1 MSSERKSKFEKYENF
16 ITEIRLQKSKEVLE
30 KIYEDLK
37 ANKEHLFNGEVVPYQ
52 YSADLIFF
60 LKYNIINAKM
70 QLDIFKLYIE
80 SFFDPKTKLD
90 KFNQLQFFFDIF
102 VFDSNY
108 FKQTPK
114 SESFIVFLKL
124 FFDHYYPKDTSIKH
138 KVGDIMDV
146 FISEERNKFSFKGWI
161 QLKIKEIN
169 DEEKFYTF
177 EEHNDKN
184 KNNYIKID
192 SFQVQERNTFVTEE
206 EMTWRDNLKPGDKV
220 DFLTEKNNWVE
231 ATVKEIIPE
240 DKIKIDTFGE
250 YDESKLIYSKYS
262 PFIQPYLKFSFKYEQ
277 DEDNCIALL
286 DQKADFS
293 LFTYIVPF
301 TEKNHL
307 IPWYELVYYS
317 MEYYELYN
325 FFINKVIE
333 SKILINESTS
343 IELIFAVLDILIS
356 AMKIINQKFLSEYIE
371 QNCFD
376 NIKKIFINYSLDKK
390 SSKKKSYF
398 EMTIF
403 YLQAILYLNH
413 YPFQI
418 CNIFPEFLI
427 EFGFNCFKISE
438 NLEKRLLGLN
448 SLIKILGIITKY
460 YSILPDNT
468 TNKISKIINDKL
480 FSGEDKNQDILGLL
494 FNNPDI
500 HEQLLI
506 KGIDV
511 ISQLIKLRQLK
522 NNYIERL
529 YNFSFNYQPDSLIFK
544 TIFIILNDTA
554 KEMDLIQ
561 QKAIFNR
568 IIALPYEKLRDNDI
582 TLMSYILLG
591 IKTDDDFK
599 EIAETFLNYFYNY
612 ILQYQKNGDD
622 YCSKF
627 ANILTFSK
635 SEENIKYLLSHYFE
649 KTVDDLDKQDNL
661 EDYYFFFNFIYYIF
675 GCIDENNEKIKP
687 CLPFIKNKFR
697 EIFLKNNKNME
708 NKNGLLL
715 IVSEKNL
722 SNINNLI

>member
-1 MSSERKSKFEKYENF
+1 M
-16 ITEIRLQKSKEVLE
+16 
-30 KIYEDLK
+30 
-37 ANKEHLFNGEVVPYQ
+37 
-52 YSADLIFF
+52 
-60 LKYNIINAKM
+60 
-70 QLDIFKLYIE
+70 
-80 SFFDPKTKLD
+80 DPKTKLD
-90 KFNQLQFFFDIF
+90 KNKPIQFFFDIF
-102 VFDSNY
+102 LFDSNY

-231 ATVKEIIPE
+231 ATVKEIMPE

-293 LFTYIVPF
+293 LFTYVVPF

-333 SKILINESTS
+333 SRILINESTS

-371 QNCFD
+371 QCFD

-398 EMTIF
+398 EMTIY

-427 EFGFNCFKISE
+427 EF
-438 NLEKRLLGLN
+438 
-448 SLIKILGIITKY
+448 
-460 YSILPDNT
+460 
-468 TNKISKIINDKL
+468 
-480 FSGEDKNQDILGLL
+480 
-494 FNNPDI
+494 
-500 HEQLLI
+500 
-506 KGIDV
+506 
-511 ISQLIKLRQLK
+511 
-522 NNYIERL
+522 
-529 YNFSFNYQPDSLIFK
+529 
-544 TIFIILNDTA
+544 
-554 KEMDLIQ
+554 
-561 QKAIFNR
+561 
-568 IIALPYEKLRDNDI
+568 
-582 TLMSYILLG
+582 
-591 IKTDDDFK
+591 
-599 EIAETFLNYFYNY
+599 
-612 ILQYQKNGDD
+612 
-622 YCSKF
+622 
-627 ANILTFSK
+627 
-635 SEENIKYLLSHYFE
+635 
-649 KTVDDLDKQDNL
+649 
-661 EDYYFFFNFIYYIF
+661 
-675 GCIDENNEKIKP
+675 
-687 CLPFIKNKFR
+687 
-697 EIFLKNNKNME
+697 
-708 NKNGLLL
+708 
-715 IVSEKNL
+715 
-722 SNINNLI
+722 